1 MTPGGIERVA
11 RIADGLN
18 PIAISRDQLEA
29 QVTAYAEASQAVDRG
44 SFYAARLGVVSTPRT
59 SWLS

>member
-1 MTPGGIERVA
+1 MA